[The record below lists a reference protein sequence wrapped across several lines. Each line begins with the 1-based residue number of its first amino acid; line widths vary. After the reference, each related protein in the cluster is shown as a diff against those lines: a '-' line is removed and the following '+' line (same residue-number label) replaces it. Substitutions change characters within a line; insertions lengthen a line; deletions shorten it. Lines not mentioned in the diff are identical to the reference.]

1 MRDRIAH
8 YLACLEKG
16 APCANS
22 EAPFS
27 LDAFLEMLERHCSSS
42 PDVLFE
48 AGGVCAKRCVV
59 SVWILGA
66 VTVMYA
72 QWDA

>member
-27 LDAFLEMLERHCSSS
+27 LDAFLEMLERHCSAS
-42 PDVLFE
+42 PDTLFE
-48 AGGVCAKRCVV
+48 AQAVHAKTRAALGPFGFGEV
-59 SVWILGA
+59 SVPSR
-66 VTVMYA
+66 
-72 QWDA
+72 